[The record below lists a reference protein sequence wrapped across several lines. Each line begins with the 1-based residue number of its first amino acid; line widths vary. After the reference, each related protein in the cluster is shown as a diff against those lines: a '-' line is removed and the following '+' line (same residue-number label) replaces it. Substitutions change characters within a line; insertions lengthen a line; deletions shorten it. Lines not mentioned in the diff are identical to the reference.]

1 MENLVSPWDTYACKR
16 KVYAPQPSDD
26 HHNDSTKE
34 GNMIVLANTAVCPLI
49 NKIKILQNFYSVYKE
64 ESFPG
69 ISTTVK
75 KRIQMQKII
84 IVIALLSTVIDWP
97 PVLF

>member
-1 MENLVSPWDTYACKR
+1 MENLVVPWNTYACKR

-34 GNMIVLANTAVCPLI
+34 GNMIVLANTTVCPLI
-49 NKIKILQNFYSVYKE
+49 SKIKILQNFYLLYKE

-69 ISTTVK
+69 ISTNVK
-75 KRIQMQKII
+75 KRIQMQK
-84 IVIALLSTVIDWP
+84 
-97 PVLF
+97 

>member
-1 MENLVSPWDTYACKR
+1 
-16 KVYAPQPSDD
+16 
-26 HHNDSTKE
+26 
-34 GNMIVLANTAVCPLI
+34 MIVLANTAVCPLI
-49 NKIKILQNFYSVYKE
+49 NKIKILQNFYLLYKE

-84 IVIALLSTVIDWP
+84 IIALLSTVIDWQ